1 MQQAY
6 KPAMAISP
14 GQNLLIQAG
23 HTAVIWSPE
32 KLGLH
37 NKYVGI
43 QTVEARHFVLLR
55 DQGQGIK
62 DESETVFQSEASQPR
77 AMVVHTKTAHACA
90 LEILIQHG
98 GRGVVVLDAF
108 TDVPAAKIEAFE
120 QKLIALGW
128 FTTPLL
134 TDLTSILDQVEPSDA
149 MEAQVIKDLK
159 VAVESAVAYRMS
171 KMDDSINEIQGRKNG
186 HMGRSALTREETAYY
201 AEIGVVLPDSVTSAP
216 ISQTADLE
224 EAESRLDRKFEA
236 LVGAM
241 TNAFNS
247 KIDAVV
253 AEKIGASNEKDNE
266 GTKETKAR
274 RSPLSS

>member
-6 KPAMAISP
+6 RPAMAISP

-55 DQGQGIK
+55 DQGQGIR

-108 TDVPAAKIEAFE
+108 TDVPVAKIEAFE
-120 QKLIALGW
+120 QKLIELGW

-134 TDLTSILDQVEPSDA
+134 TDLTGILDKVVASDA
-149 MEAQVIKDLK
+149 IEAQVVKDLRT
-159 VAVESAVAYRMS
+159 AVESSIAYRMA
-171 KMDDSINEIQGRKNG
+171 KLDDSVNEIQGRKNG

-201 AEIGVVLPDSVTSAP
+201 AEIGITLPDSVSSAQTSSTT
-216 ISQTADLE
+216 IDE
-224 EAESRLDRKFEA
+224 VDEKVDRKLAAFAEVIADA
-236 LVGAM
+236 LNNRV
-241 TNAFNS
+241 T
-247 KIDAVV
+247 AVV
-253 AEKIGASNEKDNE
+253 AEKVAANEKDNE
-266 GTKETKAR
+266 GTKEVKAR
-274 RSPLSS
+274 RSPLSSGN

>member
-43 QTVEARHFVLLR
+43 QSVEARHFVLLR

-186 HMGRSALTREETAYY
+186 HMGRSSMTREETAYY
-201 AEIGVVLPDSVTSAP
+201 AEIGVVLPDTVTSAP
-216 ISQTADLE
+216 TSTTADE
-224 EAESRLDRKFEA
+224 VDEKVDRKLAAFAEVIADA
-236 LVGAM
+236 LNNRV
-241 TNAFNS
+241 S
-247 KIDAVV
+247 AVV

-266 GTKETKAR
+266 GIKETKAR